1 MLPTSAAKKSSPGIR
16 QFRSGDPMDEKE
28 SNRTWECLKHAI
40 HQIHQ
45 HNASSLSFEE
55 LYRNAYNLVLHKYGE
70 LLYNGVQGVVADHLK
85 SVAQSCADC
94 PDDRLL
100 EELKKQWDDHKTTMV
115 MIRDIL
121 MYMDRNFVSQYKKV
135 PVYEMGLIIF
145 RENVSGH
152 ARVRTRLLTLMLEN
166 IAAERRGEQVDRILL
181 KHTVNMLVELGV
193 QGKNV
198 YRECFEDQFLD
209 HTRKFYQDESVQ
221 YISQNT
227 CSDYLKKAEK
237 RIREEKSRVEN
248 YLHESTMEKIQEL
261 CDEEW
266 ILAHFKTLIHM
277 ENSGCAWMFEHDKV
291 PDLERMYRLFCRVPQ
306 TLKEVQRVMMDCICE
321 AGKDI
326 LADPEKVKDPVSF
339 ISAILS
345 LKHKYDQFVKES
357 FKESKDFQLA
367 LKQAFESFLN
377 KDTRTAQYLSLFVDD
392 MFRKGLKG
400 MSSDVEIDASL
411 EQVVTV
417 FRFLQDKDVF
427 ENFYKQHLARRL
439 LTGRSV
445 NDEAE
450 KSMIS
455 KLKSE
460 CGHQYTSK
468 LEGMFQDMKLS
479 EDLMKQY
486 KNSFQGQTAASSQRA
501 RASGASGA
509 EPGGSG
515 PAVPSASGIE
525 LKVSVLTSGFW
536 PGPPGQSCELPLE
549 IQDCCNRFE
558 TFYLAKHTG
567 RRLSWQPNHGSA
579 DLKAMMPKSRHE
591 LNVSTYQMCVLMLF
605 NTHISLSWQDIV
617 MQTNIPTDEL
627 KRHLMSLYVNP
638 KAKILVKCGNG
649 SEKEKSKEPQDND
662 MFQVNSAF
670 ECKLVRIKVPLVQI
684 KSMAGQDGATL
695 TRVEAADGA
704 AAIGANDIPAT
715 VEEDRKHLVEA
726 VIVRIMKSR
735 KTLEHN
741 QLVMEVTRHLTSRF
755 QPSPTLIKQRIEK
768 LIEREYLERSQQDRR
783 VYNYLA

>member
-1 MLPTSAAKKSSPGIR
+1 MLPAAGVKKTAPAIR

-70 LLYNGVQGVVADHLK
+70 LLYNGVQGVVAEHLK
-85 SVAQSCADC
+85 AVAQSCADC

-100 EELKKQWDDHKTTMV
+100 EALKSQWDDHKTTMV

-135 PVYEMGLIIF
+135 PVYEMGLVVF
-145 RENVSGH
+145 REHVSGH

-193 QGKNV
+193 QGKNI

-209 HTRKFYQDESVQ
+209 RTRKFYQDESVQ
-221 YISQNT
+221 YVSQNA
-227 CSDYLKKAEK
+227 CSDYLRKAEK
-237 RIREEKSRVEN
+237 RIREEKARVEN
-248 YLHESTMEKIQEL
+248 YLHESTMDQVQEL

-266 ILAHFKTLIHM
+266 ILPHYKTLIHM
-277 ENSGCAWMFEHDKV
+277 EHSGCAWMFEHDKV
-291 PDLERMYRLFCRVPQ
+291 QDLERMYILFSRVPQ
-306 TLKEVQRVMMDCICE
+306 TLKEVQKVMIDSICE
-321 AGKDI
+321 SGRDI
-326 LADPEKVKDPVSF
+326 LNDPEKVKDPVSF
-339 ISAILS
+339 ISAILT
-345 LKHKYDQFVKES
+345 LKHKYDQFTRES
-357 FKESKDFQLA
+357 FKDSKDFHLA

-392 MFRKGLKG
+392 MFRKGLKA
-400 MSSDVEIDASL
+400 MSSDGEIDASL

-445 NDEAE
+445 SDEAE
-450 KSMIS
+450 KAMIS

-479 EDLMKQY
+479 EDLMKQHRS
-486 KNSFQGQTAASSQRA
+486 SFQGLTAAPASSRA
-501 RASGASGA
+501 RGAQPAGA
-509 EPGGSG
+509 GAGG
-515 PAVPSASGIE
+515 AVD

-536 PGPPGQSCELPLE
+536 PGPPGAPCELPPE
-549 IQDCCNRFE
+549 IQDCCSRFE

-567 RRLSWQPNHGSA
+567 RRLYWQPNHGLA
-579 DLKAMMPKSRHE
+579 DIKAILPRSRHE
-591 LNVSTYQMCVLMLF
+591 LNVTTYQMCILVLF
-605 NTHISLSWQDIV
+605 NTHHTLCYKDIQQ
-617 MQTNIPTDEL
+617 QTNIPLDEL

-638 KAKILVKCGNG
+638 KAKILVKCGG
-649 SEKEKSKEPQDND
+649 DKEKSKEPVDEDQ
-662 MFQVNSAF
+662 FQVNSAF
-670 ECKLVRIKVPLVQI
+670 ECKLFRIRVPLVQM
-684 KSMAGQDGATL
+684 KSIPGQEGSTL
-695 TRVEAADGA
+695 TRADHGD
-704 AAIGANDIPAT
+704 GVSLGGSDVPAT

-726 VIVRIMKSR
+726 VVVRIMKSR

-741 QLVMEVTRHLTSRF
+741 QLILEVTKHLTSRF
-755 QPSPTLIKQRIEK
+755 VPSPTLIKQRIEK

>member
-1 MLPTSAAKKSSPGIR
+1 
-16 QFRSGDPMDEKE
+16 MDEKE
-28 SNRTWECLKHAI
+28 SNRTWECLKNAI

-70 LLYNGVQGVVADHLK
+70 LLYNGVQGVVTDHLK
-85 SVAQSCADC
+85 GVAQSCVDC

-100 EELKKQWDDHKTTMV
+100 DELKRQWDDHKTTMV

-152 ARVRTRLLTLMLEN
+152 TRVRTRLLTLMLEN

-193 QGKNV
+193 QGKSV

-227 CSDYLKKAEK
+227 CSDYLRKAEQ
-237 RIREEKSRVEN
+237 RIKEEKSRVEN
-248 YLHESTMEKIQEL
+248 YLHESTMEKIHEL

-266 ILAHFKTLIHM
+266 ILAHYTTLIHM
-277 ENSGCAWMFEHDKV
+277 ENSGCSWMFEHDKV
-291 PDLERMYRLFCRVPQ
+291 QDLERMYRLFSRVPQ
-306 TLKEVQRVMMDCICE
+306 TLKEVQRVMMDRICE
-321 AGKDI
+321 SGRDI
-326 LADPEKVKDPVSF
+326 LNDPEKVKDPVSF
-339 ISAILS
+339 ISAIQH
-345 LKHKYDQFVKES
+345 LKQKYDQFVKES

-400 MSSDVEIDASL
+400 MSSDGEIDASL

-445 NDEAE
+445 SDEAE

-479 EDLMKQY
+479 EELMKQY
-486 KNSFQGQTAASSQRA
+486 KSSFQGPGAASSQRA
-501 RASGASGA
+501 RSSASGSAGPMMGGAAASNG
-509 EPGGSG
+509 
-515 PAVPSASGIE
+515 SGIE

-536 PGPPGQSCELPLE
+536 PGPPGQPCELPPE

-558 TFYLAKHTG
+558 MFYLAKHTG

-579 DLKAMMPKSRHE
+579 DIKATIGKSKHE
-591 LNVSTYQMCVLMLF
+591 LNVSTYQMCILMLF
-605 NTHISLSWQDIV
+605 NSHQSLTWQDIT
-617 MQTNIPTDEL
+617 MQTNIPVDEL

-638 KAKILVKCGNG
+638 KAKILVKMGG
-649 SEKEKSKEPQDND
+649 GEKEKTKEPQDD
-662 MFQVNSAF
+662 DVFQVNSAF
-670 ECKLVRIKVPLVQI
+670 ECKLFRVKVPLVLGRTGQEGGGLA
-684 KSMAGQDGATL
+684 KQEGGDGTGAVAGSD
-695 TRVEAADGA
+695 V
-704 AAIGANDIPAT
+704 PAT

>member
-1 MLPTSAAKKSSPGIR
+1 MSSLGAKKPGIR

-28 SNRTWECLKHAI
+28 SNRTWECLRHAI

-70 LLYNGVQGVVADHLK
+70 LLYNGVQGVVAEHLK
-85 SVAQSCADC
+85 VVAQSCIEC

-100 EELKKQWDDHKTTMV
+100 DELKKQWDDHKTTMV

-121 MYMDRNFVSQYKKV
+121 MYMDRNFVTQYKKV
-135 PVYEMGLIIF
+135 PVYEMGLMIF
-145 RENVSGH
+145 REKVSGH
-152 ARVRTRLLTLMLEN
+152 PRVKTHLLTLMLDN
-166 IAAERRGEQVDRILL
+166 ISAERRGEQVDRILL

-198 YRECFEDQFLD
+198 YRECFEDHFLD
-209 HTRKFYQDESVQ
+209 HTRKFYQDESKQ
-221 YISQNT
+221 YISQNP

-237 RIREEKSRVEN
+237 RIREEKARVEN

-266 ILAHFKTLIHM
+266 IQVHYKTLIHM
-277 ENSGCAWMFEHDKV
+277 ENSGCAWMFQCDKIA
-291 PDLERMYRLFCRVPQ
+291 DLERMYLLFSRVPV
-306 TLKEVQRVMMDCICE
+306 TLKEVQKVMMDCMCE
-321 AGKDI
+321 AGRDV
-326 LADPEKVKDPVSF
+326 LNDPEKVKDPVSF
-339 ISAILS
+339 ITAILS
-345 LKHKYDQFVKES
+345 LKYKYDRFVKES

-377 KDTRTAQYLSLFVDD
+377 KDTRTAQYLSLYVDD
-392 MFRKGLKG
+392 QFRKGLKG
-400 MSSDVEIDASL
+400 MSSDADVDTAL

-427 ENFYKQHLARRL
+427 ENFYKQHLSKRL

-445 NDEAE
+445 SDEAE
-450 KSMIS
+450 RSMIS

-479 EDLMKQY
+479 EDIMKQY
-486 KNSFQGQTAASSQRA
+486 KNSFASPSLSRGSRAGPGVGSAVSSASS
-501 RASGASGA
+501 S
-509 EPGGSG
+509 
-515 PAVPSASGIE
+515 IDM
-525 LKVSVLTSGFW
+525 KVSVLTSGFW
-536 PGPPGQSCELPLE
+536 PGSPMNPCTLPPEVQECIS
-549 IQDCCNRFE
+549 RFE

-567 RRLSWQPNHGSA
+567 RKLTWQPQYGAA
-579 DLKAMMPKSRHE
+579 DLKAQMPKTKHE
-591 LNVSTYQMCVLMLF
+591 LSVSTYQMCILMLF
-605 NTHISLSWQDIV
+605 NQQPTWTYQDIRLR
-617 MQTNIPTDEL
+617 TNIPVEPVDEL
-627 KRHLMSLYVNP
+627 KRHLQSLYVNP
-638 KAKILVKCGNG
+638 KAKILVKLGDG
-649 SEKEKSKEPQDND
+649 EKKEPEEND
-662 MFQVNSAF
+662 QFMVNPQF
-670 ECKLVRIKVPLVQI
+670 ESKLLRIKVPLVLS
-684 KSMAGQDGATL
+684 KNTESATGAPQG
-695 TRVEAADGA
+695 ADGPS
-704 AAIGANDIPAT
+704 DVPAT

-726 VIVRIMKSR
+726 VVVRVMKSR

-741 QLVMEVTRHLTSRF
+741 QLVMEVTRHLTARF

-768 LIEREYLERSQQDRR
+768 LIEREYLERSQADRR

>member
-1 MLPTSAAKKSSPGIR
+1 MFGAKKTGSTQIR

-40 HQIHQ
+40 HQIHN

-70 LLYNGVQGVVADHLK
+70 LLYNGVQGVVTDHLIA
-85 SVAQSCADC
+85 VAQNCVDCA
-94 PDDRLL
+94 DDRLL

-135 PVYEMGLIIF
+135 PVYEMGLMIF

-152 ARVRTRLLTLMLEN
+152 PRVRTRLLTLMLDN
-166 IAAERRGEQVDRILL
+166 IAASRRGEQVDWILL

-193 QGKNV
+193 QGRNV

-237 RIREEKSRVEN
+237 RIREEKARVEN
-248 YLHESTMEKIQEL
+248 YLHDSTMEKIQEL
-261 CDEEW
+261 CDQEW
-266 ILAHFKTLIHM
+266 IQRHYKTLIDM
-277 ENSGCAWMFEHDKV
+277 ENSGCSWMFKHDKIQ
-291 PDLERMYRLFCRVPQ
+291 DLERMYLLFCRVPE
-306 TLKEVQRVMMDCICE
+306 TLKAVQKVMDQCVCE

-326 LADPEKVKDPVSF
+326 LNDPEKVKDPVSF

-357 FKESKDFQLA
+357 FRESKEFQLT

-400 MSSDVEIDASL
+400 VSSDVEIDTSL

-445 NDEAE
+445 SDEAE
-450 KSMIS
+450 RSMIS

-460 CGHQYTSK
+460 CGFQYTSK
-468 LEGMFQDMKLS
+468 LEGMFQDMKHS

-486 KNSFQGQTAASSQRA
+486 KTSSGGAAGSQRA
-501 RASGASGA
+501 RPAAA
-509 EPGGSG
+509 AGSD
-515 PAVPSASGIE
+515 SHIE

-536 PGPPGQSCELPLE
+536 PGPPGAPCELPQE
-549 IQDCCNRFE
+549 IQECCRNFE
-558 TFYLAKHTG
+558 IFYLAKHTG
-567 RRLSWQPNHGSA
+567 RRLSWQPNLGFA
-579 DLKAMMPKSRHE
+579 DLKARMPKSRHE
-591 LNVSTYQMCVLMLF
+591 LNVTTYQMCILMLF
-605 NTHISLSWQDIV
+605 NTHQVLSYQEL
-617 MQTNIPTDEL
+617 QHQSNIPQEEL
-627 KRHLMSLYVNP
+627 KRHLMSLYVSP
-638 KAKILVKCGNG
+638 KAKILTKLGDAERAN
-649 SEKEKSKEPQDND
+649 KEPQEGDK
-662 MFQVNSAF
+662 FQVNPSF
-670 ECKLVRIKVPLVQI
+670 ECKLLRLKVPMVVL
-684 KSMAGQDGATL
+684 KGNADGSGL
-695 TRVEAADGA
+695 QRVDAADAVPVAGS
-704 AAIGANDIPAT
+704 DVPAT

-726 VIVRIMKSR
+726 VIVRVMKSR

-755 QPSPTLIKQRIEK
+755 QPSPVLIKQRIEK

>member
-1 MLPTSAAKKSSPGIR
+1 
-16 QFRSGDPMDEKE
+16 MDEKE

-70 LLYNGVQGVVADHLK
+70 LLYNGVQSVVADHLK
-85 SVAQSCADC
+85 IVAQSCVDC
-94 PDDRLL
+94 PNDRLL

-121 MYMDRNFVSQYKKV
+121 MYMDRNFVTQYKKV

-145 RENVSGH
+145 REKVSGH
-152 ARVRTRLLTLMLEN
+152 PRVKNHLLTLMLDN
-166 IAAERRGEQVDRILL
+166 INAERRGEQVDRILL
-181 KHTVNMLVELGV
+181 KHTVNMLAELGV

-209 HTRKFYQDESVQ
+209 HTRKFYQDESKQ
-221 YISQNT
+221 YISQNP

-266 ILAHFKTLIHM
+266 ILVHYKTLIHM

-291 PDLERMYRLFCRVPQ
+291 TDLERMYALFCRVPQ
-306 TLKEVQRVMMDCICE
+306 TLKEVQKVMMDCMCE
-321 AGKDI
+321 AGRDV
-326 LADPEKVKDPVSF
+326 LNDPEKVKDPVSF
-339 ISAILS
+339 ITAILH
-345 LKHKYDQFVKES
+345 LKHKYDRFVKES

-377 KDTRTAQYLSLFVDD
+377 KDTRTAQYLSLYVDD
-392 MFRKGLKG
+392 QFRKGLKG
-400 MSSDVEIDASL
+400 MSSDADVDAAL

-427 ENFYKQHLARRL
+427 ENFYKQHLSRRL

-445 NDEAE
+445 SDEAE
-450 KSMIS
+450 RSMIS

-479 EDLMKQY
+479 EDIMKQY
-486 KNSFQGQTAASSQRA
+486 KNSFTTGSSMARGGRPAGSQSAMSIASSA
-501 RASGASGA
+501 
-509 EPGGSG
+509 
-515 PAVPSASGIE
+515 ID

-536 PGPPGQSCELPLE
+536 PGPPGQPCELPQE
-549 IQDCCNRFE
+549 VQECCSRFE

-567 RRLSWQPNHGSA
+567 RRLSWQPNHGWA
-579 DLKAMMPKSRHE
+579 DLKAHMPKSKHE
-591 LNVSTYQMCVLMLF
+591 LNVSTYQMCILMLF
-605 NTHISLSWQDIV
+605 NQHAALTYQDIKLR
-617 MQTNIPTDEL
+617 TNIPAEEL
-627 KRHLMSLYVNP
+627 KRHFMSLYVNP
-638 KAKILVKCGNG
+638 KAKILVRLGPD
-649 SEKEKSKEPQDND
+649 KEKKEPEDSDQ
-662 MFQVNSAF
+662 FAVNPQF
-670 ECKLVRIKVPLVQI
+670 ESKMLRIKVLLVQL
-684 KSMAGQDGATL
+684 KSTPGQDGAGG
-695 TRVEAADGA
+695 RAEGDPSAPAPGSDV
-704 AAIGANDIPAT
+704 PAT

-726 VIVRIMKSR
+726 VIVRVMKSR

-755 QPSPTLIKQRIEK
+755 QPSPTLIKQRVEK
-768 LIEREYLERSQQDRR
+768 LIEREYLERSQGDRR

>member
-1 MLPTSAAKKSSPGIR
+1 MLQGKKSSASGATIR

-85 SVAQSCADC
+85 TVAQSCVDC

-121 MYMDRNFVSQYKKV
+121 MYMDRNFVTQYKKV

-145 RENVSGH
+145 REKVSGH
-152 ARVRTRLLTLMLEN
+152 QRVKSHLLTLMLDN
-166 IAAERRGEQVDRILL
+166 IAAERKGEQVDRILL

-198 YRECFEDQFLD
+198 YRESFEDAFLD
-209 HTRKFYQDESVQ
+209 ATRKFYQDESVQ

-237 RIREEKSRVEN
+237 RIREEKARVEN

-266 ILAHFKTLIHM
+266 ILVHYKTLIHM

-291 PDLERMYRLFCRVPQ
+291 QDLERMYVLFSRVP
-306 TLKEVQRVMMDCICE
+306 TTMKEVQRVMMDCMCQ
-321 AGKDI
+321 AGRDV
-326 LADPEKVKDPVSF
+326 LSDPEKVKDPVSF
-339 ISAILS
+339 ISSILG

-400 MSSDVEIDASL
+400 ISSDVEMDANL

-445 NDEAE
+445 SDEAE

-486 KNSFQGQTAASSQRA
+486 KNSYATGAGGRGSSSAAAGSRG
-501 RASGASGA
+501 SGASSGSMGLA
-509 EPGGSG
+509 GG
-515 PAVPSASGIE
+515 SGIE

-536 PGPPGQSCELPLE
+536 PGPPGAPCELPPE
-549 IQDCCNRFE
+549 IQDCCSRFE

-567 RRLSWQPNHGSA
+567 RRLTWQPNNGLA
-579 DLKAMMPKSRHE
+579 DLKAHMPKSKHE
-591 LNVSTYQMCVLMLF
+591 LNVTTYQMCILMLF
-605 NTHISLSWQDIV
+605 NSHQTLSYQDIQH
-617 MQTNIPTDEL
+617 QTQIPLDEL

-638 KAKILVKCGNG
+638 KAKILVKLGG
-649 SEKEKSKEPQDND
+649 EKEKAKELEDGD
-662 MFQVNSAF
+662 MFQVNPVF
-670 ECKLVRIKVPLVQI
+670 ECKLVRIKVPLVQM
-684 KSMAGQDGATL
+684 KSVPGQDGNTV
-695 TRVEAADGA
+695 TRVEAADGTTSA
-704 AAIGANDIPAT
+704 VGGSDVPAT

-726 VIVRIMKSR
+726 VIVRVMKSR

-755 QPSPTLIKQRIEK
+755 QPAPTLIKQRIEK
-768 LIEREYLERSQQDRR
+768 LIEREYLERSQADRR

>member
-1 MLPTSAAKKSSPGIR
+1 MSLGGKKPGNSIR

-28 SNRTWECLKHAI
+28 SNRTWECLRHAI

-85 SVAQSCADC
+85 VVAQSCIDC

-121 MYMDRNFVSQYKKV
+121 MYMDRNFVTQYKKV
-135 PVYEMGLIIF
+135 PVYEMGLVIF
-145 RENVSGH
+145 REKVSGH
-152 ARVRTRLLTLMLEN
+152 PRVKSHLLTLLLDN
-166 IAAERRGEQVDRILL
+166 INAERRGEQVDRILL
-181 KHTVNMLVELGV
+181 KHTLNMLVELGV

-209 HTRKFYQDESVQ
+209 HTRKFYQDESKQ
-221 YISQNT
+221 YISQNP

-237 RIREEKSRVEN
+237 RIREEKARVEN
-248 YLHESTMEKIQEL
+248 YLHESTMEKIQDL

-266 ILAHFKTLIHM
+266 ISVHYKTLIHM
-277 ENSGCAWMFEHDKV
+277 ENSGCAWMFQCDKI
-291 PDLERMYRLFCRVPQ
+291 PDLERMYLLFNRVPH
-306 TLKEVQRVMMDCICE
+306 TLKEVQKVMMECMCE
-321 AGKDI
+321 AGRDV
-326 LADPEKVKDPVSF
+326 LNDPEKVKDPVSF
-339 ISAILS
+339 ITAILS
-345 LKHKYDQFVKES
+345 LKQKFDRFVKES

-377 KDTRTAQYLSLFVDD
+377 KDTRTAQYLSLYVDD
-392 MFRKGLKG
+392 QFRKGLRG
-400 MSSDVEIDASL
+400 MSNDADVDAAL

-445 NDEAE
+445 SDEAE
-450 KSMIS
+450 RSMIS

-460 CGHQYTSK
+460 CGHQFTSK

-479 EDLMKQY
+479 EDIMKQY
-486 KNSFQGQTAASSQRA
+486 KNSFAS
-501 RASGASGA
+501 
-509 EPGGSG
+509 
-515 PAVPSASGIE
+515 PSLSRGLTRPSSSPCSMSSID

-536 PGPPGQSCELPLE
+536 PGPPGSPCELPPE
-549 IQDCCNRFE
+549 VQECCSRFE

-567 RRLSWQPNHGSA
+567 RKLYWQPQNGLA
-579 DLKAMMPKSRHE
+579 DLKAMMPKTKHE
-591 LNVSTYQMCVLMLF
+591 LNVTTYQMCILMLF
-605 NTHISLSWQDIV
+605 NQHTSLTYKDLQV
-617 MQTNIPTDEL
+617 RTNIPVEDL

-638 KAKILVKCGNG
+638 KAKILVRRDPD
-649 SEKEKSKEPQDND
+649 KEKKDPEDSDQFMVNPQFESKL
-662 MFQVNSAF
+662 M
-670 ECKLVRIKVPLVQI
+670 RIKVPLVQL
-684 KSMAGQDGATL
+684 KGGEANL
-695 TRVEAADGA
+695 TTEGTEGA
-704 AAIGANDIPAT
+704 AGSADVPAT

-726 VIVRIMKSR
+726 VIVRVMKSR

-741 QLVMEVTRHLTSRF
+741 QLVMEVTRHLTARF
-755 QPSPTLIKQRIEK
+755 QPAPTLIKQRIEK
-768 LIEREYLERSQQDRR
+768 LIEREYLERSNADRR

>member
-1 MLPTSAAKKSSPGIR
+1 
-16 QFRSGDPMDEKE
+16 
-28 SNRTWECLKHAI
+28 
-40 HQIHQ
+40 
-45 HNASSLSFEE
+45 
-55 LYRNAYNLVLHKYGE
+55 
-70 LLYNGVQGVVADHLK
+70 
-85 SVAQSCADC
+85 
-94 PDDRLL
+94 
-100 EELKKQWDDHKTTMV
+100 MV

-121 MYMDRNFVSQYKKV
+121 MYMDRNFVTQYKKV

-152 ARVRTRLLTLMLEN
+152 PRVRTRLLSLMLEN

-193 QGKNV
+193 QGKSV

-209 HTRKFYQDESVQ
+209 ATRKFYQDEPVR

-227 CSDYLKKAEK
+227 CSDYLRKAEN
-237 RIREEKSRVEN
+237 RIREEKTRVEN

-266 ILAHFKTLIHM
+266 ILAHYKTLVHM

-291 PDLERMYRLFCRVPQ
+291 QDLGRMFQLFSRVPQ
-306 TLKEVQRVMMDCICE
+306 TLKEVQRVMIDCICDV
-321 AGKDI
+321 GRDI
-326 LADPEKVKDPVSF
+326 LNDPEKKKDPVSF
-339 ISAILS
+339 ISAILN

-357 FKESKDFQLA
+357 FRESKDFQLA
-367 LKQAFESFLN
+367 LKQAFEGFLN
-377 KDTRTAQYLSLFVDD
+377 KDTRTAQYLSHYVDD

-400 MSSDVEIDASL
+400 SNDVEIDQSL
-411 EQVVTV
+411 EQVVMV

-427 ENFYKQHLARRL
+427 ENFYKQHLSRRL

-486 KNSFQGQTAASSQRA
+486 KNSFAASGTTAQTTGQRP
-501 RASGASGA
+501 RLN
-509 EPGGSG
+509 
-515 PAVPSASGIE
+515 VSGIE

-536 PGPPGQSCELPLE
+536 PGSPGAPCELPLE
-549 IQDCCNRFE
+549 IQECCNRFE

-567 RRLSWQPNHGSA
+567 RRLTWQPNFGYA
-579 DLKAMMPKSRHE
+579 DLKAMMPESRHE
-591 LNVSTYQMCVLMLF
+591 LNVSTYQMCILLLF
-605 NTHISLSWQDIV
+605 NAHQTLSYQDLHLH
-617 MQTNIPTDEL
+617 TNIPLDEL

-638 KAKILVKCGNG
+638 KARILVKVGN
-649 SEKEKSKEPQDND
+649 EKEKTKEPQDED
-662 MFQVNSAF
+662 LFQVNYSF
-670 ECKLVRIKVPLVQI
+670 ECKLFRIKVPLVQM
-684 KSMAGQDGATL
+684 KSQGLDAGGL
-695 TRVEAADGA
+695 SKADETGGSS
-704 AAIGANDIPAT
+704 GANGTDVPAI

-741 QLVMEVTRHLTSRF
+741 QLVMEVTRHLTARF
-755 QPSPTLIKQRIEK
+755 QPTPTLIKQRTEK
-768 LIEREYLERSQQDRR
+768 LIEREYLERAQHDRR

>member
-1 MLPTSAAKKSSPGIR
+1 MSLGGKKPGAPSIR

-40 HQIHQ
+40 HQIHE

-85 SVAQSCADC
+85 GVAQSCIEC

-100 EELKKQWDDHKTTMV
+100 DELKKQWDDHKTTLV

-121 MYMDRNFVSQYKKV
+121 MYMDRNFVTQYKKV
-135 PVYEMGLIIF
+135 PVYEMGLVIF
-145 RENVSGH
+145 REKVSGH
-152 ARVRTRLLTLMLEN
+152 PRVKSHLLTLLLDN
-166 IAAERRGEQVDRILL
+166 ITAERRGEQVDRILL
-181 KHTVNMLVELGV
+181 KHTLNMLVELGV

-198 YRECFEDQFLD
+198 YRECFEDPFLD
-209 HTRKFYQDESVQ
+209 HTRKFYQDESKQ
-221 YISQNT
+221 YISQNP

-237 RIREEKSRVEN
+237 RIREEKARVEN

-266 ILAHFKTLIHM
+266 ISVHYKTLIHM
-277 ENSGCAWMFEHDKV
+277 ENSGCAWMFQCDKIE
-291 PDLERMYRLFCRVPQ
+291 DLERMYLLFSRVPIS
-306 TLKEVQRVMMDCICE
+306 LKEIQKVMMDCMCE
-321 AGKDI
+321 AGREV
-326 LADPEKVKDPVSF
+326 LNDPEKVKDPVSF
-339 ISAILS
+339 ITAILS
-345 LKHKYDQFVKES
+345 LKQKFDRFVKES

-377 KDTRTAQYLSLFVDD
+377 KDTRTAQYLSLYVDD
-392 MFRKGLKG
+392 QFRKGLRG
-400 MSSDVEIDASL
+400 MSNDADVDAAL

-445 NDEAE
+445 SDEAE
-450 KSMIS
+450 RSMIS

-479 EDLMKQY
+479 EDIMKQY
-486 KNSFQGQTAASSQRA
+486 KNSFASPSLA
-501 RASGASGA
+501 RGMAPRTGTT
-509 EPGGSG
+509 
-515 PAVPSASGIE
+515 PAMSSSID

-536 PGPPGQSCELPLE
+536 PGPPGSPCELPPE
-549 IQDCCNRFE
+549 VQDCCSRFE

-567 RRLSWQPNHGSA
+567 RKLYWQPQHGLA
-579 DLKAMMPKSRHE
+579 DIKAQMPKTKHE
-591 LNVSTYQMCVLMLF
+591 LNVTTYQMCILMLF
-605 NTHISLSWQDIV
+605 NQHVTLTYKDLQVRS
-617 MQTNIPTDEL
+617 NIPLEEL

-638 KAKILVKCGNG
+638 KAKILVRRDPD
-649 SEKEKSKEPQDND
+649 KEKKDPEDSDQFMVNPQFESKL
-662 MFQVNSAF
+662 M
-670 ECKLVRIKVPLVQI
+670 RIKVPLVQLR
-684 KSMAGQDGATL
+684 SGETNLTAEGTDAAGS
-695 TRVEAADGA
+695 ADV
-704 AAIGANDIPAT
+704 PAT

-726 VIVRIMKSR
+726 VIVRVMKSR

-755 QPSPTLIKQRIEK
+755 QPAPTLIKQRIEK
-768 LIEREYLERSQQDRR
+768 LIEREYLERSNADRR

>member
-1 MLPTSAAKKSSPGIR
+1 MSISKKPGNGLR

-28 SNRTWECLKHAI
+28 SNRTWECLRHAI

-85 SVAQSCADC
+85 VVAQSCIDC
-94 PDDRLL
+94 PNDRLL
-100 EELKKQWDDHKTTMV
+100 DELKKQWDDHKTTMV

-121 MYMDRNFVSQYKKV
+121 MYMDRNFVTQYKKV
-135 PVYEMGLIIF
+135 PVYEMGLMIF
-145 RENVSGH
+145 REKVSGH
-152 ARVRTRLLTLMLEN
+152 SRVKSQLLTLMLDN
-166 IAAERRGEQVDRILL
+166 ISAERRGEQVDRILL

-209 HTRKFYQDESVQ
+209 HTRKFYQDESKQ
-221 YISQNT
+221 YISQNP

-237 RIREEKSRVEN
+237 RIREEKARVEN

-266 ILAHFKTLIHM
+266 IQVHYKTLIHM
-277 ENSGCAWMFEHDKV
+277 ENSGCAWMFHCDKIE
-291 PDLERMYRLFCRVPQ
+291 DLERMYLLFSRVPV
-306 TLKEVQRVMMDCICE
+306 TLKEVQKVMMDCMCE
-321 AGKDI
+321 AGRDV
-326 LADPEKVKDPVSF
+326 LNDPDKVKDPVSF
-339 ISAILS
+339 ITAILQ
-345 LKHKYDQFVKES
+345 LKNKYDRFVKES

-377 KDTRTAQYLSLFVDD
+377 KDTRTAQYLSLYVDD
-392 MFRKGLKG
+392 QFRKGLKG
-400 MSSDVEIDASL
+400 MSSDSEVDTAL

-427 ENFYKQHLARRL
+427 ENFYKQHLSRRL

-445 NDEAE
+445 SDEAE
-450 KSMIS
+450 RSMIS

-479 EDLMKQY
+479 EDIMKQY
-486 KNSFQGQTAASSQRA
+486 KSSFASPAISRGPRPGAGLAPAVSSASSA
-501 RASGASGA
+501 
-509 EPGGSG
+509 
-515 PAVPSASGIE
+515 ID

-536 PGPPGQSCELPLE
+536 PGPPGSPCELPAE
-549 IQDCCNRFE
+549 VQECCSRFE

-567 RRLSWQPNHGSA
+567 RKLFWQPQHGFA
-579 DLKAMMPKSRHE
+579 DLKAQMPKTKHE
-591 LNVSTYQMCVLMLF
+591 LNVTTYQMCILMLF
-605 NTHISLSWQDIV
+605 NQQSTLSYQDLSLR
-617 MQTNIPTDEL
+617 TNIPLDEL

-638 KAKILVKCGNG
+638 KAKILVKLGDA
-649 SEKEKSKEPQDND
+649 KEKKELEDSDQFTVNPQFESKL
-662 MFQVNSAF
+662 F
-670 ECKLVRIKVPLVQI
+670 RIKVPLVQL
-684 KSMAGQDGATL
+684 KSDGL
-695 TRVEAADGA
+695 TNSREGADGA
-704 AAIGANDIPAT
+704 AAGSSDVPAT

-726 VIVRIMKSR
+726 VVVRVMKSR

-755 QPSPTLIKQRIEK
+755 QPAPTLIKQRIEK
-768 LIEREYLERSQQDRR
+768 LIEREYLERSQGDRR

>member
-1 MLPTSAAKKSSPGIR
+1 MAAGSRGSTSIR
-16 QFRSGDPMDEKE
+16 QFRSGDPMDERE
-28 SNRTWECLKHAI
+28 SNRTWECLKNAI

-70 LLYNGVQGVVADHLK
+70 LLYNGVQDVVKEHLRE
-85 SVAQSCADC
+85 VAQSCVDC

-100 EELKKQWDDHKTTMV
+100 DELKRQWDDHKTTMV

-152 ARVRTRLLTLMLEN
+152 PRVKTRLLTLMLDN

-193 QGKNV
+193 QGKSV
-198 YRECFEDQFLD
+198 YRESFEEQFLAA
-209 HTRKFYQDESVQ
+209 TRQFYQDESRQ

-227 CSDYLKKAEK
+227 CSDYLRKAEA
-237 RIREEKSRVEN
+237 RIKEEKTRVEN
-248 YLHESTMEKIQEL
+248 YLHESTMEKVQTL

-266 ILAHFKTLIHM
+266 ILAHFMTLIKM
-277 ENSGCAWMFEHDKV
+277 EGSGCHWMFEHDKV
-291 PDLERMYRLFCRVPQ
+291 QDLERMYRLFSRAPQ
-306 TLKEVQRVMMDCICE
+306 TLKEVQRVMNDCIVE
-321 AGKDI
+321 SGQDVMK
-326 LADPEKVKDPVSF
+326 DPEKVKDPVSF
-339 ISAILS
+339 IQAILG
-345 LKHKYDQFVKES
+345 LKQKYDQFVKES

-392 MFRKGLKG
+392 MFRRGLKG

-417 FRFLQDKDVF
+417 FRFLQDKDIF
-427 ENFYKQHLARRL
+427 ESYYKQHLSRRL
-439 LTGRSV
+439 LTGRSN

-450 KSMIS
+450 KNMIS

-479 EDLMKQY
+479 EELMKHY
-486 KNSFQGQTAASSQRA
+486 KGFFHGGAQPPRPRPTGAAAST
-501 RASGASGA
+501 
-509 EPGGSG
+509 G
-515 PAVPSASGIE
+515 PAAPSAAAVAAAAAGIE

-536 PGPPGQSCELPLE
+536 PGAPGQPCELPLE
-549 IQDCCNRFE
+549 IVDCCSRYE
-558 TFYLAKHTG
+558 AFYLNKHTG
-567 RRLSWQPNHGSA
+567 RRLTWQPQHGQA
-579 DLKAMMPKSRHE
+579 DVKATLGKSKHE
-591 LNVSTYQMCVLMLF
+591 LSVTTYQMVILMLF
-605 NTHISLSWQDIV
+605 NNHNILSWKEIQLR
-617 MQTNIPTDEL
+617 TKIPVDEL

-638 KAKILVKCGNG
+638 KAKILAKSGV
-649 SEKEKSKEPQDND
+649 EKDKSKEPQDED
-662 MFQVNSAF
+662 SFQVNAAF
-670 ECKLVRIKVPLVQI
+670 ECKLFRVKVPLVLGR
-684 KSMAGQDGATL
+684 AGEGGNGKQALGEDGFDAGL
-695 TRVEAADGA
+695 ASN
-704 AAIGANDIPAT
+704 AIPGSDVPAS

-726 VIVRIMKSR
+726 VIVRVMKSR
-735 KTLEHN
+735 KTLDHN

-768 LIEREYLERSQQDRR
+768 LIEREYLERSQTDRR
-783 VYNYLA
+783 IYNYLA

>member
-1 MLPTSAAKKSSPGIR
+1 
-16 QFRSGDPMDEKE
+16 MDEKE
-28 SNRTWECLKHAI
+28 SNRTWECLRHAI
-40 HQIHQ
+40 HQIHE

-70 LLYNGVQGVVADHLK
+70 LLYNGVQGVVGDHLK
-85 SVAQSCADC
+85 VVAQSCVDC

-135 PVYEMGLIIF
+135 PVYEMGLMIF

-152 ARVRTRLLTLMLEN
+152 PRVRSRLLSLMLDN

-181 KHTVNMLVELGV
+181 KHTVNMLSELGV

-198 YRECFEDQFLD
+198 YRECFEDHFLD
-209 HTRKFYQDESVQ
+209 HARKFYQDESVQ

-227 CSDYLKKAEK
+227 CSDYLRKAEA
-237 RIREEKSRVEN
+237 RIREEKARVDN
-248 YLHESTMEKIQEL
+248 YLHESTAEKIQDL

-266 ILAHFKTLIHM
+266 ILAHYKMLIHM
-277 ENSGCAWMFEHDKV
+277 DNSGCAWMFENDKV
-291 PDLERMYRLFCRVPQ
+291 QDLERMYQLFLRVPE
-306 TLKEVQRVMMDCICE
+306 TLKEVQRVMRDRICDS
-321 AGKDI
+321 GRDI
-326 LADPEKVKDPVSF
+326 LNDPEKVKDPVSF
-339 ISAILS
+339 IQAILS
-345 LKHKYDQFVKES
+345 LKRKYDQFVKES
-357 FKESKDFQLA
+357 FRENKDFQLA

-400 MSSDVEIDASL
+400 LSSDVEIDASL

-427 ENFYKQHLARRL
+427 ESFYKTHLARRL

-445 NDEAE
+445 SDEAE

-468 LEGMFQDMKLS
+468 LEGMFQDMKHS
-479 EDLMKQY
+479 EELMKQY
-486 KNSFQGQTAASSQRA
+486 KNSFAGAGSS
-501 RASGASGA
+501 ASGALQRRSGSSASAAGMHLGGA
-509 EPGGSG
+509 EAAGALGGGS
-515 PAVPSASGIE
+515 VE
-525 LKVSVLTSGFW
+525 LKVSVLTSGVW
-536 PGPPGQSCELPLE
+536 PGPPGQPCELPPE
-549 IQDCCNRFE
+549 IQDCCARFE

-567 RRLSWQPNHGSA
+567 RRLSWQPQHGSA
-579 DLKAMMPKSRHE
+579 DVKAMMPKSKHE
-591 LNVSTYQMCVLMLF
+591 LNVSTYQSCILVLF
-605 NTHISLSWQDIV
+605 NSHHTLSYQDL
-617 MQTNIPTDEL
+617 QLRTNIPLDEL

-638 KAKILVKCGNG
+638 KAKILNKLGN
-649 SEKEKSKEPQDND
+649 ERERTKEPQEGDR
-662 MFQVNSAF
+662 FEVNSAF
-670 ECKLVRIKVPLVQI
+670 ECKLFRIKVPLVQM
-684 KSMAGQDGATL
+684 KSMPGQDGAGSSSRL
-695 TRVEAADGA
+695 DAADGA
-704 AAIGANDIPAT
+704 EVVGGSDVPAS

-741 QLVMEVTRHLTSRF
+741 LLVMEATRHLASRF
-755 QPSPTLIKQRIEK
+755 QPSPTLIKQRVEK
-768 LIEREYLERSQQDRR
+768 LIEREYLERSQHDRR

>member
-1 MLPTSAAKKSSPGIR
+1 
-16 QFRSGDPMDEKE
+16 MDEKE
-28 SNRTWECLKHAI
+28 SNKTWECLKHAI

-85 SVAQSCADC
+85 SVAQKCVDC

-152 ARVRTRLLTLMLEN
+152 TKVRTRLLTLMLQN

-181 KHTVNMLVELGV
+181 KHTVSMLVDLGV

-209 HTRKFYQDESVQ
+209 DTRKFYQDESVQ

-237 RIREEKSRVEN
+237 RIREEKARVEN

-291 PDLERMYRLFCRVPQ
+291 QDLERMFLLFSRVSS
-306 TLKEVQRVMMDCICE
+306 TLKEVQRVMIDCICD
-321 AGKDI
+321 AGRDI
-326 LADPEKVKDPVSF
+326 LSDPEKVKDPVSF
-339 ISAILS
+339 ISAILT

-392 MFRKGLKG
+392 HFRKGLKG
-400 MSSDVEIDASL
+400 MSSDVEIDQSL

-445 NDEAE
+445 CHEAE
-450 KSMIS
+450 QSMIT

-468 LEGMFQDMKLS
+468 LEGMFSDMKLS

-486 KNSFQGQTAASSQRA
+486 KNSFAGAPAIQSQRPRPVA
-501 RASGASGA
+501 GT
-509 EPGGSG
+509 PNF
-515 PAVPSASGIE
+515 SGIE

-536 PGPPGQSCELPLE
+536 PGPPGAPCELPIE

-579 DLKAMMPKSRHE
+579 DIKAMMPRSRHE
-591 LNVSTYQMCVLMLF
+591 LNVSTYQMCILMLF
-605 NTHISLSWQDIV
+605 NSHHRLSYQDIQL
-617 MQTNIPTDEL
+617 QTNIPLDEL
-627 KRHLMSLYVNP
+627 KRHLMSLHVNP
-638 KAKILVKCGNG
+638 KAKILVKGG
-649 SEKEKSKEPQDND
+649 GDKEKSKEPQDDD
-662 MFQVNSAF
+662 MFEVNTAF
-670 ECKLVRIKVPLVQI
+670 ECKLFRIKVPLVQM
-684 KSMAGQDGATL
+684 KSMPGQDGGLAK
-695 TRVEAADGA
+695 EAEGA
-704 AAIGANDIPAT
+704 AVMGGSDVPAT

-726 VIVRIMKSR
+726 VVVRIMKSR

-741 QLVMEVTRHLTSRF
+741 QLVMEVTRLLTSRF

>member
-1 MLPTSAAKKSSPGIR
+1 
-16 QFRSGDPMDEKE
+16 MDEKE
-28 SNRTWECLKHAI
+28 SNRTWECLRHAI

-85 SVAQSCADC
+85 VVAQSCIEC
-94 PDDRLL
+94 PSDRLL

-121 MYMDRNFVSQYKKV
+121 MYMDRNFVTQYKKV
-135 PVYEMGLIIF
+135 PVYEMGLMIF
-145 RENVSGH
+145 REKVSGH
-152 ARVRTRLLTLMLEN
+152 ARVKSQLLTLMLDN
-166 IAAERRGEQVDRILL
+166 INAERRGEQVDRILL

-209 HTRKFYQDESVQ
+209 HTRKFYQDESKQ
-221 YISQNT
+221 YISQNP

-237 RIREEKSRVEN
+237 RIREEKARVEN
-248 YLHESTMEKIQEL
+248 YLHETTMEKIQEL

-266 ILAHFKTLIHM
+266 IQVHYKTLIHM
-277 ENSGCAWMFEHDKV
+277 ENSGCAWMFQCDKIE
-291 PDLERMYRLFCRVPQ
+291 DLERMYLLFCRVPV
-306 TLKEVQRVMMDCICE
+306 TLKEVQKVMMDCMCE
-321 AGKDI
+321 AGRDV
-326 LADPEKVKDPVSF
+326 LNDPEKVKDPVSF
-339 ISAILS
+339 ITAILN
-345 LKHKYDQFVKES
+345 LKYKYDRFVKES

-377 KDTRTAQYLSLFVDD
+377 KDTRTAQYLSLYVDD
-392 MFRKGLKG
+392 QFRKGLKG
-400 MSSDVEIDASL
+400 MSSDADVDTAL

-427 ENFYKQHLARRL
+427 ENFYKQHLSRRL

-445 NDEAE
+445 SDEAE
-450 KSMIS
+450 RSMIS

-479 EDLMKQY
+479 EDIMKQY
-486 KNSFQGQTAASSQRA
+486 KNSFTSPSLARGASSA
-501 RASGASGA
+501 
-509 EPGGSG
+509 G
-515 PAVPSASGIE
+515 PAGRPGTGLPALSSSID

-536 PGPPGQSCELPLE
+536 PGPPGAPCELPPE
-549 IQDCCNRFE
+549 VQECCSRFE

-567 RRLSWQPNHGSA
+567 RKLFWQPQNGFA
-579 DLKAMMPKSRHE
+579 DIKAQMPKTKHE
-591 LNVSTYQMCVLMLF
+591 LNVTTYQMCILMLF
-605 NTHISLSWQDIV
+605 NQQTTWTYQDLV
-617 MQTNIPTDEL
+617 ARTNIPLEEL

-638 KAKILVKCGNG
+638 KAKILVKLGD
-649 SEKEKSKEPQDND
+649 SEKKEPEDSDQ
-662 MFQVNSAF
+662 FTVNPQF
-670 ECKLVRIKVPLVQI
+670 ESKLVRIKVPLVQL
-684 KSMAGQDGATL
+684 KSSETPAAREGESGA
-695 TRVEAADGA
+695 VGSSDV
-704 AAIGANDIPAT
+704 PAT

-726 VIVRIMKSR
+726 VVVRVMKSR

-768 LIEREYLERSQQDRR
+768 LIEREYLERSQGDRR

>member
-1 MLPTSAAKKSSPGIR
+1 
-16 QFRSGDPMDEKE
+16 MDERE

-85 SVAQSCADC
+85 SVAQCCVDC

-100 EELKKQWDDHKTTMV
+100 EELKRQWDDHKTTMV

-145 RENVSGH
+145 RESVSGH
-152 ARVRTRLLTLMLEN
+152 ARVRNRLLALMLEN

-193 QGKNV
+193 QGKQV

-209 HTRKFYQDESVQ
+209 RTRKFYQDESVQ

-237 RIREEKSRVEN
+237 RLREEKARVES
-248 YLHESTMEKIQEL
+248 YLHDSTMDKIQEL

-266 ILAHFKTLIHM
+266 ILAHYKTLIHM
-277 ENSGCAWMFEHDKV
+277 ENSGCSWMFEHDKV
-291 PDLERMYRLFCRVPQ
+291 PDLERMHQLFNRVPQ
-306 TLKEVQRVMMDCICE
+306 TLKEVQRVMMECICN
-321 AGKDI
+321 AGRDI
-326 LADPEKVKDPVSF
+326 LNDPEKVKDPVSF
-339 ISAILS
+339 ISAILN

-427 ENFYKQHLARRL
+427 ENFYKQHLSRRL

-479 EDLMKQY
+479 EDLLKQY
-486 KNSFQGQTAASSQRA
+486 RGSFAGSAGSAAASSMGLSGL
-501 RASGASGA
+501 ASS
-509 EPGGSG
+509 
-515 PAVPSASGIE
+515 IE

-536 PGPPGQSCELPLE
+536 PGPPGAPCELPTE

-567 RRLSWQPNHGSA
+567 RRLTWQPNHGSA
-579 DLKAMMPKSRHE
+579 DVKAIMDESRHE
-591 LNVSTYQMCVLMLF
+591 LNVSTYQMCILMLF
-605 NTHISLSWQDIV
+605 NNHHSLSYQDIHLR
-617 MQTNIPTDEL
+617 TNIPLEEL

-638 KAKILVKCGNG
+638 KAKILVKSGND
-649 SEKEKSKEPQDND
+649 KEKTKEPQDD
-662 MFQVNSAF
+662 DIFQVNNSF
-670 ECKLVRIKVPLVQI
+670 ESKLFRIKVPLVQL
-684 KSMAGQDGATL
+684 KSMPGQDGSGL
-695 TRVEAADGA
+695 VRVDAGDGTAAVGGSDV
-704 AAIGANDIPAT
+704 PAT

-741 QLVMEVTRHLTSRF
+741 QLMMEVTRHLTSRF
-755 QPSPTLIKQRIEK
+755 QPAPTLIKQRIEK
-768 LIEREYLERSQQDRR
+768 LIEREYLERSQHDRR

>member
-1 MLPTSAAKKSSPGIR
+1 
-16 QFRSGDPMDEKE
+16 MDEKE

-40 HQIHQ
+40 HQIHE

-85 SVAQSCADC
+85 GVAQSCIEC

-100 EELKKQWDDHKTTMV
+100 DELKKQWDDHKTTLV

-121 MYMDRNFVSQYKKV
+121 MYMDRNFVTQYKKV
-135 PVYEMGLIIF
+135 PVYEMGLVIF
-145 RENVSGH
+145 REKVSGH
-152 ARVRTRLLTLMLEN
+152 PRVKSHLLTLLLDN
-166 IAAERRGEQVDRILL
+166 ITAERRGEQVDRILL
-181 KHTVNMLVELGV
+181 KHTLNMLVELGV

-198 YRECFEDQFLD
+198 YRECFEDPFLD
-209 HTRKFYQDESVQ
+209 HTRKFYQDESKQ
-221 YISQNT
+221 YISQNP

-237 RIREEKSRVEN
+237 RIREEKARVEN

-266 ILAHFKTLIHM
+266 ISVHYKTLIHM
-277 ENSGCAWMFEHDKV
+277 ENSGCAWMFQCDKIE
-291 PDLERMYRLFCRVPQ
+291 DLERMYLLFSRVPIS
-306 TLKEVQRVMMDCICE
+306 LKEIQKVMMDCMCE
-321 AGKDI
+321 AGREV
-326 LADPEKVKDPVSF
+326 LNDPEKVKDPVSF
-339 ISAILS
+339 ITAILS
-345 LKHKYDQFVKES
+345 LKQKFDRFVKES

-377 KDTRTAQYLSLFVDD
+377 KDTRTAQYLSLYVDD
-392 MFRKGLKG
+392 QFRKGLRG
-400 MSSDVEIDASL
+400 MSNDADVDAAL

-445 NDEAE
+445 SDEAE
-450 KSMIS
+450 RSMIS

-479 EDLMKQY
+479 EDIMKQY
-486 KNSFQGQTAASSQRA
+486 KNSFASPSLA
-501 RASGASGA
+501 RGMAPRTGTT
-509 EPGGSG
+509 
-515 PAVPSASGIE
+515 PAMSSSID

-536 PGPPGQSCELPLE
+536 PGPPGSPCELPPE
-549 IQDCCNRFE
+549 VQDCCSRFE

-567 RRLSWQPNHGSA
+567 RKLYWQPQHGLA
-579 DLKAMMPKSRHE
+579 DIKAQMPKTKHE
-591 LNVSTYQMCVLMLF
+591 LNVTTYQMCILMLF
-605 NTHISLSWQDIV
+605 NQHVTLTYKDLQVRS
-617 MQTNIPTDEL
+617 NIPLEEL

-638 KAKILVKCGNG
+638 KAKILVRRDPD
-649 SEKEKSKEPQDND
+649 KEKKDPEDSDQFMVNPQFESKL
-662 MFQVNSAF
+662 M
-670 ECKLVRIKVPLVQI
+670 RIKVPLVQLR
-684 KSMAGQDGATL
+684 SGETNLTAEGTDAAGS
-695 TRVEAADGA
+695 ADV
-704 AAIGANDIPAT
+704 PAT

-726 VIVRIMKSR
+726 VIVRVMKSR

-755 QPSPTLIKQRIEK
+755 QPAPTLIKQRIEK
-768 LIEREYLERSQQDRR
+768 LIEREYLERSNADRR

>member
-1 MLPTSAAKKSSPGIR
+1 
-16 QFRSGDPMDEKE
+16 MDEKE

-40 HQIHQ
+40 HQIHE

-85 SVAQSCADC
+85 GVAQSCIEC

-100 EELKKQWDDHKTTMV
+100 DELKKQWDDHKTTLV

-121 MYMDRNFVSQYKKV
+121 MYMDRNFVTQYKKV
-135 PVYEMGLIIF
+135 PVYEMGLVIF
-145 RENVSGH
+145 REKVSGH
-152 ARVRTRLLTLMLEN
+152 PRVKSHLLTLLLDN
-166 IAAERRGEQVDRILL
+166 ITAERRGEQVDRILL
-181 KHTVNMLVELGV
+181 NHTLNMLVELGV

-198 YRECFEDQFLD
+198 YRECFEDPFLD
-209 HTRKFYQDESVQ
+209 HTRKFYQDESKQ
-221 YISQNT
+221 YISQNP

-237 RIREEKSRVEN
+237 RIREEKARVEN

-266 ILAHFKTLIHM
+266 ISVHYKTLIHM
-277 ENSGCAWMFEHDKV
+277 ENSGCAWMFQCDKIE
-291 PDLERMYRLFCRVPQ
+291 DLERMYLLFSRVPIS
-306 TLKEVQRVMMDCICE
+306 LKEIQKVMMDCMCE
-321 AGKDI
+321 AGREV
-326 LADPEKVKDPVSF
+326 LNDPEKVKDPVSF
-339 ISAILS
+339 ITAILS
-345 LKHKYDQFVKES
+345 LKQKFDRFVKES

-377 KDTRTAQYLSLFVDD
+377 KDTRTAQYLSLYVDD
-392 MFRKGLKG
+392 QFRKGLRG
-400 MSSDVEIDASL
+400 MSNDADVDAAL

-445 NDEAE
+445 SDEAE
-450 KSMIS
+450 RSMIS

-479 EDLMKQY
+479 EDIMKQY
-486 KNSFQGQTAASSQRA
+486 KNSFASPSLA
-501 RASGASGA
+501 RGMAPRTGTT
-509 EPGGSG
+509 
-515 PAVPSASGIE
+515 PAMSSSID

-536 PGPPGQSCELPLE
+536 PGPPGSPCELPPE
-549 IQDCCNRFE
+549 VQDCCSRFE

-567 RRLSWQPNHGSA
+567 RKLYWQPQHGLA
-579 DLKAMMPKSRHE
+579 DIKAQMPKTKHE
-591 LNVSTYQMCVLMLF
+591 LNVTTYQMCILMLF
-605 NTHISLSWQDIV
+605 NQHVTLTYKDLQVRS
-617 MQTNIPTDEL
+617 NIPLEEL

-638 KAKILVKCGNG
+638 KAKILVRRDPD
-649 SEKEKSKEPQDND
+649 KEKKDPEDSDQFMVNPQFESKL
-662 MFQVNSAF
+662 M
-670 ECKLVRIKVPLVQI
+670 RIKVPLVQLR
-684 KSMAGQDGATL
+684 SGETNLTAEGTDAAGS
-695 TRVEAADGA
+695 ADV
-704 AAIGANDIPAT
+704 PAT

-726 VIVRIMKSR
+726 VIVRVMKSR

-755 QPSPTLIKQRIEK
+755 QPAPTLIKQRIEK
-768 LIEREYLERSQQDRR
+768 LIEREYLERSNADRR